1 MSIDEKKK
9 HLSGLRQTH
18 GEIASQLADATDGTR
33 KHALLH
39 DLHYHLGHVIEIS
52 EELLVIEA
60 REVPPDG
67 VAR

>member
-1 MSIDEKKK
+1 MSIEDRKK
-9 HLSGLRQTH
+9 HLVGLRQTH
-18 GEIASQLADATDGTR
+18 GDVANQLAEATDGTR

-60 REVPPDG
+60 RGETPD
-67 VAR
+67 AT